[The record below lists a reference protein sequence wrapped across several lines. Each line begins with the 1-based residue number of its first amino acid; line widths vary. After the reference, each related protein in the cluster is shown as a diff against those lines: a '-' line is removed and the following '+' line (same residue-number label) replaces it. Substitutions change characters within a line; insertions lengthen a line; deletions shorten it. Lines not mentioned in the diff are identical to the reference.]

1 METGKL
7 YIVPTPVGNLED
19 MTYRAVKVL
28 KDADLILAEDTRTSS
43 VLLKHYDIQGKLQSH
58 HKFNEHQTV
67 SLIKDKILAGMNV
80 ALISDAGTPGI
91 SDPGFLLVRTCA
103 AEGIEVQTLPG
114 ATACIPAIVSSGLPC
129 DRFCF
134 EGFLPVKKGRQTLL
148 KELAS
153 ESRSMIFYESPYRL
167 VKTLGQF
174 IEYFGAE
181 RECSVAR
188 EISKVHEEHR
198 RGTLEEV
205 KSWFEEH
212 EPKGEIVI
220 IVAGATDRK
229 HDEDHAHGK
238 YRKDRVAEDRG
249 DNESEEI

>member
-1 METGKL
+1 MAGKL

-19 MTYRAVKVL
+19 MTFRAVRIL
-28 KDADLILAEDTRTSS
+28 READVILAEDTRTSS
-43 VLLKHYDIQGKLQSH
+43 VLLRHYDIHGKLLSH

-67 SLIKDKILAGMNV
+67 SLIRDRIVAGADV
-80 ALISDAGTPGI
+80 ALVSDAGTPGI

-103 AEGIEVQTLPG
+103 REGIAIETLPG
-114 ATACIPAIVSSGLPC
+114 PTACIPALVSSGLPC

-148 KELAS
+148 AALGQET
-153 ESRSMIFYESPYRL
+153 RTMVFYESPYRL
-167 VKTLGQF
+167 VKTLEQF
-174 IEYFGAE
+174 CTHFGGD
-181 RECSVAR
+181 RPCSVAR

-205 KSWFEEH
+205 LAWFRAH

-220 IVAGATDRK
+220 VVAGAEKRLASDKAGRERG
-229 HDEDHAHGK
+229 EDGK
-238 YRKDRVAEDRG
+238 EKDRQSG
-249 DNESEEI
+249 

>member
-1 METGKL
+1 MPGVL
-7 YIVPTPVGNLED
+7 FIVPTPVGNLED
-19 MTYRAVKVL
+19 MTFRAVQTL

-43 VLLKHYDIQGKLQSH
+43 VLLKRYDIHGKLWSH

-67 SLIKDKILAGMNV
+67 DLIKERILAGQNV

-134 EGFLPVKKGRQTLL
+134 EGFLPVKKGRQTML
-148 KELAS
+148 KSLS
-153 ESRSMIFYESPYRL
+153 EEPRTMVFYESPYRL
-167 VKTLGQF
+167 VKTLDQF
-174 IEYFGAE
+174 AEYFGPD
-181 RECSVAR
+181 RLCSVAR
-188 EISKVHEEHR
+188 EISKIHEEHR
-198 RGTLEEV
+198 RGTLAEV
-205 KSWFEEH
+205 SAWFKEH

-220 IVAGATDRK
+220 VVEGCPQQRK
-229 HDEDHAHGK
+229 HL
-238 YRKDRVAEDRG
+238 KDNQLDQ
-249 DNESEEI
+249 

>member
-1 METGKL
+1 MPGIL
-7 YIVPTPVGNLED
+7 FIVPTPVGNLED
-19 MTYRAVKVL
+19 MTFRAIRVL
-28 KDADLILAEDTRTSS
+28 KEADLILAEDTRTSS
-43 VLLKHYDIQGKLQSH
+43 VLLHHYDIHGKLQSH
-58 HKFNEHQTV
+58 HNSNEHQTV
-67 SLIKDKILAGMNV
+67 EMIKERILGGLNV
-80 ALISDAGTPGI
+80 AMISDAGTPGI

-103 AEGIEVQTLPG
+103 AEGIEIQTLPG

-148 KELAS
+148 KTLAS
-153 ESRSMIFYESPYRL
+153 ESRTMVFYESPYRL

-174 IEYFGAE
+174 AEYFGPD

-198 RGTLEEV
+198 RGTLTEV
-205 KSWFEEH
+205 QAWFQEH

-220 IVAGATDRK
+220 VVAGAPPEKK
-229 HDEDHAHGK
+229 H
-238 YRKDRVAEDRG
+238 
-249 DNESEEI
+249 

>member
-1 METGKL
+1 MAGIL

-19 MTYRAVKVL
+19 MTFRAVKVL
-28 KDADLILAEDTRTSS
+28 KEADVILAEDTRTSS
-43 VLLKHYDIQGKLQSH
+43 VLLQRYDIHGKLWSH

-67 SLIKDKILAGMNV
+67 ELIKERILGGLNV

-148 KELAS
+148 RELAT
-153 ESRSMIFYESPYRL
+153 ESRTMVFYESPYRL
-167 VKTLGQF
+167 VKTLDQF
-174 IEYFGAE
+174 SEFFGPD
-181 RECSVAR
+181 RHCSVAR
-188 EISKVHEEHR
+188 EISKIHEEHR
-198 RGTLEEV
+198 RGTIAEV
-205 KSWFEEH
+205 SAWFKEH
-212 EPKGEIVI
+212 EPKGEFVIV
-220 IVAGATDRK
+220 VAGFEEEKK
-229 HDEDHAHGK
+229 H
-238 YRKDRVAEDRG
+238 
-249 DNESEEI
+249 

>member
-1 METGKL
+1 MPGIL
-7 YIVPTPVGNLED
+7 YIVPTPVGNLND
-19 MTYRAVKVL
+19 MTFRAVQVL

-43 VLLKHYDIQGKLQSH
+43 VLLHHYDIHGKLQSH
-58 HKFNEHQTV
+58 HKFNEHQTAEM
-67 SLIKDKILAGMNV
+67 IKERILGGLNV

-91 SDPGFLLVRTCA
+91 SDPGFLLARTCA

-148 KELAS
+148 RTFAE
-153 ESRSMIFYESPYRL
+153 EPRTMIFYESPYRL
-167 VKTLGQF
+167 VKTLDQF
-174 IEYFGAE
+174 IEHFGPE

-188 EISKVHEEHR
+188 EISKIHEEHR
-198 RGTLEEV
+198 RGTLAEV
-205 KSWFEEH
+205 SAWYKEH

-220 IVAGATDRK
+220 VVAGAPPEKKRRK
-229 HDEDHAHGK
+229 
-238 YRKDRVAEDRG
+238 AEA
-249 DNESEEI
+249 EE